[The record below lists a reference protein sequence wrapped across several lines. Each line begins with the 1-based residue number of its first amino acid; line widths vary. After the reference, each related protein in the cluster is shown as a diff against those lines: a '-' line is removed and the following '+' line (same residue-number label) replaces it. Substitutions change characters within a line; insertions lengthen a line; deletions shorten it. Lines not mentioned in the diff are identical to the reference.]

1 MIFTPLIVI
10 LKWIPLIGFMLG
22 SIAAFASFL
31 IALVVGI
38 TMSVFVISLAWL
50 FFRPLFALTLLTI
63 SGVSTYLIFFY
74 NGQMPDGAAAKV

>member
-10 LKWIPLIGFMLG
+10 LKWIPLIGFLLG
-22 SIAAFASFL
+22 SIAKLAAL
-31 IALVVGI
+31 VIALVTGV
-38 TMSVFVISLAWL
+38 TVSVFVISLAWL

-74 NGQMPDGAAAKV
+74 NGQMPSGAATKV